1 MKFLQW
7 YTLSKPLPEPYNKK
21 FLPLE
26 KPDEAT
32 LHWLDQAKELSSNLW
47 LQLWHLVARTFLGFF
62 MTQTS
67 INGYEKPTKAQPLF
81 QMIEFQASSV
91 KHNAPFF

>member
-1 MKFLQW
+1 MQFSQW
-7 YTLSKPLPEPYNKK
+7 YTLSKPLPEHYQKK

-67 INGYEKPTKAQPLF
+67 INGYAWVF
-81 QMIEFQASSV
+81 
-91 KHNAPFF
+91 H

>member
-1 MKFLQW
+1 MNLHMKFLKW
-7 YTLSKPLPEPYNKK
+7 YTLSKPLPDPYQKH
-21 FLPLE
+21 FVPLE

-67 INGYEKPTKAQPLF
+67 INGYA
-81 QMIEFQASSV
+81 
-91 KHNAPFF
+91 

>member
-1 MKFLQW
+1 MIKIVNEILQW
-7 YTLSKPLPEPYNKK
+7 YTLSKPLPEPYQKK

-67 INGYEKPTKAQPLF
+67 INGYE
-81 QMIEFQASSV
+81 FQASLV
-91 KHNAPFF
+91 MHIETQNNLIQ